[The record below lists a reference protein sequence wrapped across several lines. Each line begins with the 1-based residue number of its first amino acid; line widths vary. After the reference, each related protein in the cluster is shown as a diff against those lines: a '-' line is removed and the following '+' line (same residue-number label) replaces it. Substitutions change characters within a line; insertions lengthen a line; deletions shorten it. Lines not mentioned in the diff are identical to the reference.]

1 MRDERLQPI
10 RERLL
15 IAIDFDHLELDHS
28 DVHETMQG
36 A

>member
-10 RERLL
+10 RERLM
-15 IAIDFDHLELDHS
+15 IAIDFDHLELDRA
-28 DVHETMQG
+28 DVYETVLE